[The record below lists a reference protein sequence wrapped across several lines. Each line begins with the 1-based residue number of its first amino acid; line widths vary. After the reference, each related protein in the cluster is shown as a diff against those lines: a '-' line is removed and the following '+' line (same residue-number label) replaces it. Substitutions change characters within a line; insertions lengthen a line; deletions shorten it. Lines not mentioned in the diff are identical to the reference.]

1 MTVRVTKPEFNLREK
16 LTELDKPTGT
26 KGLDLM
32 RSETTQEARNSVS
45 VDRKNLIIN
54 GDMRVAQR
62 ATSTTSSGYQTV
74 DRFSSGTGSTDEAP
88 TRAQDD
94 VASGTTPYTLGFRKA
109 FRITNGNQTSGPQNG
124 SEINVFQNIEAQDIV
139 QSGWDYTSDSSFIT
153 WSFWIKSSVATN
165 FYGYLRTYDN
175 TAQGYA
181 FETGNLSANVW
192 TKIIKKIPGNPNIN
206 INNDNGVGLQFRL
219 LAYIGTA
226 YSDNTTPLHK
236 WTTYSST
243 ARVPEPPTTWYNT
256 NDATLEMTGWQVEVG
271 SNATE
276 FEHRSLGEELALC
289 QRYFCIY
296 HACTQEWVYI
306 ESATNT
312 HKWWQ
317 TYVPTGMRNEPS
329 VTLKG
334 TCSTNNIS
342 LAGGGTISGL
352 SVQAIDNGG
361 NAGTAHPGS
370 MGRVSYRVTCSGSF
384 GNNYEVRHT
393 DGWGNGAGWVEYD
406 SEL

>member
-1 MTVRVTKPEFNLREK
+1 MTVRVSKPEFNLREK

-45 VDRKNLIIN
+45 VGRKNLIIN

-62 ATSTTSSGYQTV
+62 ATSSTSNGYQTV
-74 DRFSSGTGSTDEAP
+74 DRFSSSQGSTNESH
-88 TRAQDD
+88 TQAQVD

-109 FRITNGNQTSGPQNG
+109 FKITNGNQTSGPQVG
-124 SEINVFQNIEAQDIV
+124 SEINVLQNIEAQDIV

-165 FYGYLRTYDN
+165 FYGYIRSYDN
-175 TAQGYA
+175 TAIGYA

-206 INNDNGVGLQFRL
+206 INNDNGTGLQFRL

-226 YSDNTTPLHK
+226 YSDNATPLHK

-289 QRYFCIY
+289 QRYFFNVKGDNNHRSGIPGY
-296 HACTQEWVYI
+296 ANSTTELRACVQFPVPMRSTPAVTGTATAMVFDAHDD
-306 ESATNT
+306 SASFNCDALSAGGSLTNT
-312 HKWWQ
+312 DPHMMVIE
-317 TYVPTGMRNEPS
+317 TSTSGMTNGQAG
-329 VTLKG
+329 TLEFR
-334 TCSTNNIS
+334 
-342 LAGGGTISGL
+342 A
-352 SVQAIDNGG
+352 DNGSI
-361 NAGTAHPGS
+361 NFDA
-370 MGRVSYRVTCSGSF
+370 
-384 GNNYEVRHT
+384 
-393 DGWGNGAGWVEYD
+393 
-406 SEL
+406 EL